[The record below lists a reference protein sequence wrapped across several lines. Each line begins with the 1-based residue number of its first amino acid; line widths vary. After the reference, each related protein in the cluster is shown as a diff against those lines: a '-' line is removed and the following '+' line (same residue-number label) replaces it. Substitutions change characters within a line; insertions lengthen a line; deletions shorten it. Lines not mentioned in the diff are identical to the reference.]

1 MAAEHRNISVK
12 AIPSSGLVILPA
24 GQKYPNGNSHSAVDE
39 IKSQVFKKL
48 HDLQVLPQF
57 QSDVD
62 TKEHEPDTAQSP
74 GASYTKEP
82 QHSVPP

>member
-1 MAAEHRNISVK
+1 MAAGHRNISVK

-24 GQKYPNGNSHSAVDE
+24 GQKYPNSNSDSAADE

-48 HDLQVLPQF
+48 HDLRVLPQF

-62 TKEHEPDTAQSP
+62 TKEHESDMALSP

-82 QHSVPP
+82 QHPIPP